1 MHKDRRNSPN
11 PIKMADAVIASP
23 IDKPPSNGVES
34 VETKGSESTQ
44 RAVSPDLKQ
53 METEVNGGS
62 YYKESDSKKTDEPD
76 TGDRTTS
83 IVGEMSPPK
92 NVPSPNSSST
102 RKKLR
107 VDGVLPKK
115 TLARSNSRTASL
127 RRLLPD
133 ETAIFRGPPLQS
145 LSSVEPGPARTKLL
159 LEKLRLCS
167 VPQAVLLSATSQHL
181 NSSNPNNLGPL
192 ERKREA
198 IKDIVQETRSNAGK
212 AVLAGIP
219 VARAVIGVIEVNLF
233 RVLPSMVDND
243 WLIAA
248 DLSSSKT
255 GHDKCEA
262 MTVNMLETRDNT
274 FVDPDWGDLE
284 PYYDLAHHFVCAPFR
299 KEALTLFAER
309 GFGDKL
315 LHHLM
320 HPSIDE
326 RERDFCKVVL
336 HRLYSVAP
344 ALRPIIRTAIQNCLL
359 AFVFENSMG
368 SPGQCTLPP
377 CGPTGVR
384 EVLEVLTCITQGFC
398 LPIKERHVHF
408 LKHVLLPLHL
418 PRHNTFQW
426 YFTDMYYCLATYVK
440 KDGALVAPIIEYLHK
455 HWPRTDSKKQAMMIE
470 ETAQLISLV
479 CEDES
484 AVNKVLK
491 HFLGICKICLG
502 CGNVKMVEMA
512 CSKFWDNEKIITGI
526 WHCHCDESLRALWS
540 SLQKLHKQTLSGWD
554 PSIKMVALSILKLF
568 QDFAPST
575 FLELSENDT
584 EQKEDADKDD
594 QEQMLLMTIS
604 GDTLHL

>member
-1 MHKDRRNSPN
+1 
-11 PIKMADAVIASP
+11 
-23 IDKPPSNGVES
+23 
-34 VETKGSESTQ
+34 
-44 RAVSPDLKQ
+44 

-62 YYKESDSKKTDEPD
+62 YYKESESTKADEPD
-76 TGDRTTS
+76 TGDQTTPA
-83 IVGEMSPPK
+83 VGEMSPPK
-92 NVPSPNSSST
+92 NVPSPNSSHNSST

-107 VDGVLPKK
+107 VDGVLPNKR

-127 RRLLPD
+127 RKLLPD
-133 ETAIFRGPPLQS
+133 ESAIFSGPPLQP

-159 LEKLRLCS
+159 LMKLRLCS
-167 VPQAVLLSATSQHL
+167 VPQAVLLSAAARHL
-181 NSSNPNNLGPL
+181 DKVNANNISPL

-198 IKDIVQETRSNAGK
+198 IQDIVEETRSNAGK
-212 AVLAGIP
+212 AILAGIP
-219 VARAVIGVIEVNLF
+219 VARAVIGVMEANLF
-233 RVLPSMVDND
+233 RVLPSIVDD
-243 WLIAA
+243 EWLVAA
-248 DLSSSKT
+248 EATSSKM

-284 PYYDLAHHFVCAPFR
+284 PYYNLAHHFVCAPFR
-299 KEALTLFAER
+299 KEALALFAER
-309 GFGDKL
+309 GFGNKL
-315 LHHLM
+315 LDHLM

-344 ALRPIIRTAIQNCLL
+344 ALRPTIRNAIQNCLL

-368 SPGQCTLPP
+368 YPGRCTLPP

-440 KDGALVAPIIEYLHK
+440 KDGALAAPIIQYLYK

-470 ETAQLISLV
+470 EVAQLISLV

-491 HFLGICKICLG
+491 HFLAICKTCLG

-568 QDFAPST
+568 QDFAPTT
-575 FLELSENDT
+575 FLELT
-584 EQKEDADKDD
+584 ETESKSKTDGAKDD
-594 QEQMLLMTIS
+594 KEQMLLMTIT
-604 GDTLHL
+604 GDTMHL